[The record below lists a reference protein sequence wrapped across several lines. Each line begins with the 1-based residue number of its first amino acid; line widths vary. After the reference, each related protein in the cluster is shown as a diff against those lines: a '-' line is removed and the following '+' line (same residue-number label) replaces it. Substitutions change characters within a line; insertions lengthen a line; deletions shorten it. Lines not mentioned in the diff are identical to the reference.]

1 MASLKRWVQVGQGQ
15 FQKWTDKGQALEG
28 VWRGQRDGQYGPLG
42 MIDAAEGRVSFP
54 LHTVL
59 LNRMESVREGAE
71 VKIIYL
77 GTAQNKKGQAFK
89 NFDVYVASVEDLQ
102 DDEPAEDG
110 PF

>member
-1 MASLKRWVQVGQGQ
+1 V
-15 FQKWTDKGQALEG
+15 KWTEKGQELEG

-42 MIDAAEGRVSFP
+42 MLDAAEGRVSFP
-54 LHTVL
+54 PHTVRL
-59 LNRMESVREGAE
+59 KRMESVREGAE

-102 DDEPAEDG
+102 DKPAEES

>member
-1 MASLKRWVQVGQGQ
+1 
-15 FQKWTDKGQALEG
+15 
-28 VWRGQRDGQYGPLG
+28 
-42 MIDAAEGRVSFP
+42 MIDAAKGRVSFP

-59 LNRMESVREGAE
+59 LKRMESVREGAE
-71 VKIIYL
+71 VRIVYL

-102 DDEPAEDG
+102 DEPAEES